1 MVFDAVAGVELNG
14 STCAPNW
21 LSFRC
26 KCAGPICHG
35 TGESARIH
43 TGVMGDPQHEPSK
56 NAEMPAKQA
65 GG

>member
-1 MVFDAVAGVELNG
+1 LGFDAVAGVELNG

-21 LSFRC
+21 LSSDVNAPARYVTGPAKARYTYRRC
-26 KCAGPICHG
+26 WR
-35 TGESARIH
+35 SATSRR
-43 TGVMGDPQHEPSK
+43 K